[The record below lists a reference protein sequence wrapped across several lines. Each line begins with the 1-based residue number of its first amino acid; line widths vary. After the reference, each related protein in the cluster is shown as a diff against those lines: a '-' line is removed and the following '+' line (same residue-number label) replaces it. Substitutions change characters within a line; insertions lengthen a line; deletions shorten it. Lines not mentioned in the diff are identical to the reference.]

1 MKSFRLLIVC
11 SVVLLN
17 SCGFRLH
24 GSASYPPVLANTYI
38 NAEDRYTVFYRDFSA
53 TLEQG
58 GIQLVTSPKDATAV
72 VRIERDQTGQKVLTV
87 SGRNVPAEYDVYY
100 TISYSVW
107 VDGMA
112 VLPSRTL
119 SVSQDYTYDETSLLG
134 KNREQEAIRK
144 VIVKDLIRQVSQEL
158 SRLQ

>member
-1 MKSFRLLIVC
+1 MKNFRFFILF

-17 SCGFRLH
+17 SCGFRLQ
-24 GSASYPPVLANTYI
+24 GYASYPPVLANTYI
-38 NAEDRYTVFYRDFSA
+38 NAEDRYTVFYREFSA
-53 TLEQG
+53 ALEQG
-58 GIQLVTSPKDATAV
+58 GIQLVTSPSDATAV

-100 TISYSVW
+100 TIGYSVW
-107 VDGMA
+107 VDGTA

-119 SVSQDYTYDETSLLG
+119 SVSQDYTYDATSLLG

-158 SRLQ
+158 SRLD